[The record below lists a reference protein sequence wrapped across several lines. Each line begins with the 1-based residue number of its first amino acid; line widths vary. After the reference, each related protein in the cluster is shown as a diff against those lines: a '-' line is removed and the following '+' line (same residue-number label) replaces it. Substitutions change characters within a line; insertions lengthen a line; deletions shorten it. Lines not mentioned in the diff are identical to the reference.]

1 MKIDISDPNN
11 VFPCYFQLKATQN
24 TPSIKQ
30 LNDEVGK
37 KDKPLEKIKHCFESV
52 YITTAE

>member
-30 LNDEVGK
+30 LNDEKLEHPAPKVGEGE
-37 KDKPLEKIKHCFESV
+37 L
-52 YITTAE
+52 